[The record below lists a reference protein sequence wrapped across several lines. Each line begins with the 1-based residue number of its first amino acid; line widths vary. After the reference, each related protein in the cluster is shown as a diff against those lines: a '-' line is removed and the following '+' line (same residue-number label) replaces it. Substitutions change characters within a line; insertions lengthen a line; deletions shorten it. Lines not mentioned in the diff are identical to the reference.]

1 MTGRAPSNG
10 QVAYEAYCEHTD
22 WKSPVSGQSLPAWD
36 EAPDPL
42 LEEAWEAAAEAV
54 LAAQPKP
61 CVKCGWCPE
70 TATSRLRM
78 TSNAGVVA
86 DAYCCRGCA
95 ADGVEWAEA
104 ATA

>member
-1 MTGRAPSNG
+1 MSEKSNG
-10 QVAYEAYCEHTD
+10 QVAYEGYCEHTG
-22 WKSPVSGQSLPAWD
+22 WKSLVSGQPLPAWD

-61 CVKCGWCPE
+61 KVKCGWCAE
-70 TATSRLRM
+70 TATNQIQFK
-78 TSNAGVVA
+78 SNRGVRA
-86 DAYCCRGCA
+86 AAYCCRRHVG
-95 ADGVEWAEA
+95 DGAKLAEA